1 MRFSTRLH
9 LNDRSSRT
17 RSTVS
22 RYAPAVWPQAFRR
35 GASAGATT
43 AAAAATAAAG
53 KAARPTTAAAR
64 AVARGR
70 TRLPLDTTT
79 AAIVAA
85 AASASAPAAAAAAGM
100 VSAVPGVVCPDFAID
115 ASSSAVLSGPGGLL
129 EAHLDYVDPKTNADK
144 FYVLQVVQI
153 TRGGARESHVCA
165 KWGRRGA
172 AGQVK
177 IDGPFTTAAA
187 TALFEKKFKAKT
199 GLSFANRDGNDG
211 LAGKYK
217 MARRLREAGAGV
229 GEIAFSLMWD
239 NVHTADGPRNDL
251 DLHVTCPSGEI
262 IKYSHKQSACGG
274 VLDVDRQQGAPEPI
288 ENVVWGSAP
297 PGKYVVHVD
306 NYSSSHD
313 DETPCKV
320 GIMHKGVREIIDL
333 VMPRRSTGVRKVLVK
348 ALTL

>member
-9 LNDRSSRT
+9 LNDRSGRT

-35 GASAGATT
+35 GLGRRNPAGATAGKTITAARRIRTT
-43 AAAAATAAAG
+43 AAASQ
-53 KAARPTTAAAR
+53 
-64 AVARGR
+64 GR
-70 TRLPLDTTT
+70 TRLPLDAT
-79 AAIVAA
+79 A
-85 AASASAPAAAAAAGM
+85 AASAVASAPLAG
-100 VSAVPGVVCPDFAID
+100 VASAVPGTVCPDFVID
-115 ASSSAVLSGPGGLL
+115 ASSAVLSGPGGLL
-129 EAHLDYVDPKTNADK
+129 EAHLDYVDPKTNSDK
-144 FYVLQVVQI
+144 FYVLQVVQV
-153 TRGGARESHVCA
+153 TQGGAKESHVCA

-177 IDGPFTTAAA
+177 IDGPYTATEA
-187 TALFEKKFKAKT
+187 TASFEKKFKAKT
-199 GLSFANRDGNDG
+199 GFSFADRDRNDG

-239 NVHTADGPRNDL
+239 NILNGKSNDL
-251 DLHVTCPSGEI
+251 DLHVTCPSGEV
-262 IKYSHKQSACGG
+262 IKYSHKNSACGG

-288 ENVVWGSAP
+288 ENIVWGSAP
-297 PGKYVVHVD
+297 PGKYTVHVD

-313 DETPCKV
+313 DETPFKV
-320 GIMHKGVREIIDL
+320 GITHKGVREIIDFT
-333 VMPRRSTGVRKVLVK
+333 MPRRSTGVRKMLIK